1 MMFQQPD
8 LLPDPNQRI
17 SVLFLLIEMYRNQ
30 PIVKNP
36 FAPLFLKMMDDGEK
50 NVPEIT
56 KQEKMFLYQLIT
68 SPTLTREVGDIS
80 TLPRK
85 VLELMKSLKTFLT
98 FYLLTIR

>member
-1 MMFQQPD
+1 
-8 LLPDPNQRI
+8 
-17 SVLFLLIEMYRNQ
+17 
-30 PIVKNP
+30 
-36 FAPLFLKMMDDGEK
+36 MDDGEK

-68 SPTLTREVGDIS
+68 SPTLTREVGNIS

-98 FYLLTIR
+98 FYSLTIR

>member
-1 MMFQQPD
+1 
-8 LLPDPNQRI
+8 
-17 SVLFLLIEMYRNQ
+17 
-30 PIVKNP
+30 
-36 FAPLFLKMMDDGEK
+36 MDDGEK

-80 TLPRK
+80 TLLRK

>member
-1 MMFQQPD
+1 
-8 LLPDPNQRI
+8 
-17 SVLFLLIEMYRNQ
+17 
-30 PIVKNP
+30 
-36 FAPLFLKMMDDGEK
+36 MDDGEK

-85 VLELMKSLKTFLT
+85 VLELMISLKTFLT